1 MRDQLLCSSSTIHL
15 QTGSVLVNEP
25 FLIVGVAFGKSLKGL
40 ADLLRG
46 EHLSGSELS
55 VLIVGF
61 VSSIVL
67 TTAGIVYFRR
77 ALRQLEADEAL
88 SAAEHASVQQHEAA
102 ASSCT
107 TLQVDLASTGRH
119 SDVDHVHDDE
129 SSAAYYICTYL
140 RG

>member
-1 MRDQLLCSSSTIHL
+1 MRLGPIPFSATNYFCGLLHDIHAFKYWL
-15 QTGSVLVNEP
+15 ISVSVNEP
-25 FLIVGVAFGKSLKGL
+25 FVAVSVAFGKSLKGL

-46 EHLSGSELS
+46 EHLSASELS

-67 TTAGIVYFRR
+67 AAAGVVYFRR

-88 SAAEHASVQQHEAA
+88 SAGEHAPPAQLHGA

-107 TLQVDLASTGRH
+107 RLEVDLASTGRH
-119 SDVDHVHDDE
+119 VDVDH
-129 SSAAYYICTYL
+129 A
-140 RG
+140 